1 MLILGDDGG
10 DIFILRFLRPTSS
23 LFKKLVI
30 DRKQVML
37 WQVGGGRELNLNIS
51 QNTQNFWKKKYKRV
65 QQNVLNILAYHSSR

>member
-30 DRKQVML
+30 DRKQVMM
-37 WQVGGGRELNLNIS
+37 WQVRVSFGRTGAFIEVTLQRMQLKLMPDC
-51 QNTQNFWKKKYKRV
+51 T
-65 QQNVLNILAYHSSR
+65 NVNEWPM